1 MRRQVITTE
10 SFETTRFETVNVVK
24 KTPESLKAIETALK
38 EHFLFASLPPSAR
51 KFCIDAMSNRSMLP
65 GDVIIKQ
72 GSVGD
77 EFFVVERGSVDVFVN
92 NEKCTTL
99 KAPCAFGEL
108 ALMYNAPRAATI
120 TCASEGVLWVTQRM
134 TFRKTLASQSMQD
147 TFDRVEFLKK
157 VAILKDLDKT
167 QLNSL
172 SGALMEQRFP
182 KGSNIVTEGDK
193 DGNNFYLIKSGN
205 VAVIVKAKGQ
215 VNTLKGGEFFGEG
228 SLLKNTP
235 RNATC
240 KAMEDVVCLTLDRA
254 NFNAI
259 LGPLDALK
267 KVDAKRT
274 AMNDATPAKEDD
286 APSSKSKDSKSGSSA
301 PKSFLDP
308 SIKLENLVAKRTIGT
323 GTFGRVKL
331 VQDKTND
338 KVYALK
344 CLQKHHI
351 KKSHQVK
358 NVIAEKT
365 AMASMSHPFVL
376 KLYNTFQDKDQLYMA
391 LEIVYGGEL
400 WSLMYQS
407 TALSRTTM
415 GGFQEN
421 HARMYACIVLA
432 GFEHI
437 HKAGYAYR
445 DLKPENLLID
455 KDGYVKIVDFG
466 FAIKL
471 APGQKTQ
478 TLCGTPEYLSPEL
491 VLSKGHDRGVDFWAF
506 GILIYEMLCGGTPF
520 ADEEHSRIFVKIVHS
535 QRCLTFPGGL
545 NRDVEHLIRRLLNPN
560 PSLRLGMLRGGIE
573 DIKKHRWFHGVN
585 WMKLR
590 KKLYRTPW
598 VPKLKGPLDDSNID
612 DYDEDDKVVKFRGD
626 QTEFADF

>member
-1 MRRQVITTE
+1 
-10 SFETTRFETVNVVK
+10 
-24 KTPESLKAIETALK
+24 
-38 EHFLFASLPPSAR
+38 LFASLPSSAR
-51 KFCIDAMSNRSMLP
+51 KFCIDAMTNRSMLP
-65 GDVIIKQ
+65 GDVIINQ

-77 EFFVVERGSVDVFVN
+77 EFFVVEKGSVDVLVN
-92 NEKCTTL
+92 KAKVATL

-120 TCASEGVLWVTQRM
+120 TCATQGVLWVTERM
-134 TFRKTLASQSMQD
+134 TFRKTLAAQSMKD
-147 TFDRVEFLKK
+147 TFDRVEFLRK
-157 VAILKDLDKT
+157 VSILKGLDKS
-167 QLNSL
+167 QLHSL
-172 SGALMEQRFP
+172 SGALMEQRFST
-182 KGSNIVTEGDK
+182 GSDIVTEGDK
-193 DGNNFYLIKSGN
+193 NGNEFYLIKSGR

-240 KAMEDVVCLTLDRA
+240 KAMDDVVCLTLDRA

-267 KVDAKRT
+267 KIDAKRN
-274 AMNDATPAKEDD
+274 AMNDATPTKGDD
-286 APSSKSKDSKSGSSA
+286 AKAA
-301 PKSFLDP
+301 PKAAAKPQSFLDP

-331 VQDKTND
+331 VQDKTTD

-358 NVIAEKT
+358 NVIAEKN
-365 AMASMSHPFVL
+365 AMACMNDPFVL
-376 KLYNTFQDKDQLYMA
+376 KLFNTFQDANQLYMA

-407 TALSRTTM
+407 QALNRTAL

-421 HARMYACIVLA
+421 HARMYACNVLG

-437 HKAGYAYR
+437 HATGYAYR

-585 WMKLR
+585 WAKLK

-612 DYDEDDKVVKFRGD
+612 DYDEDDKVVTFRGD
-626 QTEFADF
+626 QSEFKGFVTIE